1 MDVVGWSG
9 SWSSK
14 PLRDL
19 GRAMISNVSSHHVRG
34 KNTFTKYFI
43 NTKCPTTCHF
53 HLFIA
58 QWPEL
63 ITWFHSNQE
72 DQEMP
77 SREGSR
83 RWGGR
88 EGRLRSWHW
97 RNTHLKHQASPL
109 LEVHRCTHCH
119 PAIFLSCSSYP
130 DETWSPNP
138 FWKQKHP

>member
-53 HLFIA
+53 YLFIA
-58 QWPEL
+58 QWPEINHMVPL
-63 ITWFHSNQE
+63 E
-72 DQEMP
+72 P
-77 SREGSR
+77 R
-83 RWGGR
+83 RSGNAQQRGKQKVGR
-88 EGRLRSWHW
+88 EGGQVEELTLKKHTPQTSGIPTSRS
-97 RNTHLKHQASPL
+97 T
-109 LEVHRCTHCH
+109 
-119 PAIFLSCSSYP
+119 
-130 DETWSPNP
+130 
-138 FWKQKHP
+138 